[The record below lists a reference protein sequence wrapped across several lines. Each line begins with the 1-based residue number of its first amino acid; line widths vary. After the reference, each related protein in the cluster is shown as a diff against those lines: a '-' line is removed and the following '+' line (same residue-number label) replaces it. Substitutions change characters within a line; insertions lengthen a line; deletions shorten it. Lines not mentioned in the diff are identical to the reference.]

1 MDEEIDEEVYSQDDD
16 SCFTAED
23 ESLDEA
29 NLTDPTITNPEASL
43 DSNQVHNSDES
54 NEMLQVS
61 GTYHGS
67 YPAAQ
72 EP

>member
-1 MDEEIDEEVYSQDDD
+1 LFRNGFKDPVDEEIDEEAYSQDDD

-43 DSNQVHNSDES
+43 DTN
-54 NEMLQVS
+54 
-61 GTYHGS
+61 
-67 YPAAQ
+67 
-72 EP
+72 